1 MKKFTQSWRWFGPDD
16 PVSLSDARQ
25 AGATDIVSA
34 LHQIPIGE
42 AWSKN
47 AIQAHKST
55 IEEAGLTWSVVE
67 SVPIHE
73 DIKRRN
79 GNFEQYIDAYKETIF
94 NLGESGIP
102 VLTYNFMPVVDW
114 TRTDLNYQREDGAVA
129 LRFDATAMCA
139 FDLFVLNR
147 KEARDN

>member
-1 MKKFTQSWRWFGPDD
+1 MKKLTQSWRWFGPDD

-73 DIKRRN
+73 DIKSCLLYTSPSPRDLSTSR
-79 GNFEQYIDAYKETIF
+79 
-94 NLGESGIP
+94 
-102 VLTYNFMPVVDW
+102 MPSS
-114 TRTDLNYQREDGAVA
+114 A
-129 LRFDATAMCA
+129 
-139 FDLFVLNR
+139 
-147 KEARDN
+147 